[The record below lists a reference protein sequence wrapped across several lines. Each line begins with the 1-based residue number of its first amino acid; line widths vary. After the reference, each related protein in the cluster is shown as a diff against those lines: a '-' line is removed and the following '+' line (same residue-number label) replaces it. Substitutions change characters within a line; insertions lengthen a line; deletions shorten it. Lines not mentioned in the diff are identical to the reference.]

1 MHVFAQKFVT
11 LWAVN
16 ILPFEAIRGE
26 MEKNIE
32 GDEYLDYSDET
43 LVPWQILELFH

>member
-1 MHVFAQKFVT
+1 
-11 LWAVN
+11 
-16 ILPFEAIRGE
+16 

-43 LVPWQILELFH
+43 LQRRQNFRVFSLEMLSLLKGPGSDS